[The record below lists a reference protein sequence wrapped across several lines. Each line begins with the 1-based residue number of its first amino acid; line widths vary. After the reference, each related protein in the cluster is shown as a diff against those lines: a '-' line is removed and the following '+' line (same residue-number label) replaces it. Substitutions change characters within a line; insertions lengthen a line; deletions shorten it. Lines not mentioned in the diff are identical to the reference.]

1 MQNTPVFVYRSGLI
15 TDKSYVEWLSEL
27 KQRFQKSQVK
37 AAIRVNSTMLE
48 FYWSLGRDMNSM
60 RAESKWGS
68 GFYNQ
73 LSLDLKEMF
82 PEQTGFSVTNLKY
95 MKRWYAFYNEMLT
108 NRQRPVDENRHQAGD
123 EIRQQPAD
131 ELYPNRQRPI
141 DELEMPEFFGQ
152 IPWGQHIDIIT
163 KCKNL
168 DEAIFYLNKVID
180 GGWSRPQLSD
190 NIEAHLYQA
199 TGNAVS
205 NFSTTLPALQS
216 SLAQEILKDPYH
228 FEFLT
233 LKPKY
238 DEHDLEEALVANIT
252 RFLLELGQGF
262 AYVGRQM
269 ELRMDEDTAF
279 FPDLV
284 FYHIPQKRYVII
296 ELKAVEFM
304 PEFAGKLNFYVTAA
318 DHLLRGQ
325 GDNPSVGILICKT
338 AKKTV
343 VEWSLKDIQKPLGVA
358 TYQLEEVVERTVKE
372 LEIAKAKQVKE

>member
-1 MQNTPVFVYRSGLI
+1 MKNTPVFVYRNSMI
-15 TDKSYVEWLSEL
+15 ADMSYVEWLSEL

-37 AAIRVNSTMLE
+37 AAIRVNTAMLE
-48 FYWSLGRDMNSM
+48 FYWSLGRDMNSL

-95 MKRWYAFYNEMLT
+95 MKRWYSFYNEMLT
-108 NRQRPVDENRHQAGD
+108 NRQRPIDENRHQVGD
-123 EIRQQPAD
+123 EIRQQAAD
-131 ELYPNRQRPI
+131 ELNPNRQQAA
-141 DELEMPEFFGQ
+141 DELEMPEQFGE
-152 IPWGQHIDIIT
+152 IPWFHHVEIFTHSQSIE
-163 KCKNL
+163 
-168 DEAIFYLNKVID
+168 EALFYLNQVANE
-180 GGWSRPQLSD
+180 GWSRGRLED
-190 NIEAHLYQA
+190 EIKRGLYEAKGA
-199 TGNAVS
+199 AVS

-228 FEFLT
+228 FEFLA

-238 DEHDLEEALVANIT
+238 DERDLEEALVANIT
-252 RFLLELGQGF
+252 KFLLELGQGF

-296 ELKAVEFM
+296 ELKAVEFV

-318 DHLLRGQ
+318 DNLLRGQ

-372 LEIAKAKQVKE
+372 IELQRQKKLQ

>member
-1 MQNTPVFVYRSGLI
+1 MKNTPVFVYRNSVI
-15 TDKSYVEWLSEL
+15 TEKSYIEWLSEL
-27 KQRFQKSQVK
+27 KQRFQHSQIK
-37 AAIRVNSTMLE
+37 AAIQVNSAMLE
-48 FYWSLGRDMNSM
+48 FYWSLGRDIVSLH
-60 RAESKWGS
+60 AESQWGS

-82 PEQTGFSVTNLKY
+82 PGQTGFSVTNLKY
-95 MKRWYAFYNEMLT
+95 MKRWYEFYNEQVT
-108 NRQRPVDENRHQAGD
+108 NRQRPIDEKRHQAGD
-123 EIRQQPAD
+123 ELRTKNRQQ
-131 ELYPNRQRPI
+131 LG
-141 DELEMPEFFGQ
+141 DELEMPEFFASV
-152 IPWGQHIDIIT
+152 PWRHHIEIFT
-163 KCKNL
+163 QSKSL
-168 DEAIFYLNKVID
+168 DEALFYLNLVIS
-180 GGWSRPQLSD
+180 GGWSRNRLEDEIRSG
-190 NIEAHLYQA
+190 LYASQGA
-199 TGNAVS
+199 AIS
-205 NFSTTLPALQS
+205 NFKQTLPAPQS
-216 SLAQEILKDPYH
+216 SLAQEIIKSPYH

-233 LKPKY
+233 LKAKY

-252 RFLLELGQGF
+252 NFLLELGQGF

-296 ELKAVEFM
+296 ELKAVNFM

-318 DHLLRGQ
+318 DELLRGK

-372 LEIAKAKQVKE
+372 LEMAKSKQKE

>member
-1 MQNTPVFVYRSGLI
+1 MKNAPVFVYRNSVI
-15 TDKSYVEWLSEL
+15 TEKSYIEWLSEL
-27 KQRFQKSQVK
+27 KRRFQHSQIK
-37 AAIRVNSTMLE
+37 AAIRVNSAMLE
-48 FYWSLGRDMNSM
+48 FYWSLGRDIVSL
-60 RAESKWGS
+60 RAESQWGS

-82 PEQTGFSVTNLKY
+82 PGQTGFSVTNLKY
-95 MKRWYAFYNEMLT
+95 MKRWYEFYNEHVT
-108 NRQRPVDENRHQAGD
+108 NRQRPID
-123 EIRQQPAD
+123 EIRQQPDD
-131 ELYPNRQRPI
+131 ELIDEKRQRLI
-141 DELEMPEFFGQ
+141 DELEMPEFFAQ
-152 IPWGQHIDIIT
+152 IPWGQHIDIFS
-163 KCKNL
+163 KCNDL
-168 DEAIFYLNKVID
+168 NEAVFYLHQIIE
-180 GGWSRPQLSD
+180 GGWSRPQLNN
-190 NIEAHLYQA
+190 NIDSHLYQSI
-199 TGNAVS
+199 GSAVT
-205 NFSTTLPALQS
+205 NFPETLPAPQS
-216 SLAQEILKDPYH
+216 SLAQEIIKSPYH

-233 LKPKY
+233 LKAKY

-252 RFLLELGQGF
+252 HFLLELGQGF

-269 ELRMDEDTAF
+269 ELRMDEETAF

-296 ELKAVEFM
+296 ELKAVNFM

-318 DHLLRGQ
+318 DELLRGK

-372 LEIAKAKQVKE
+372 LEMAKKNHVEE

>member
-1 MQNTPVFVYRSGLI
+1 MKDSPIFVYRNSVI
-15 TDKSYVEWLSEL
+15 TDKSYVEWLSEI

-48 FYWSLGRDMNSM
+48 FYWSLGRDINSL

-68 GFYNQ
+68 DFYNQ

-95 MKRWYAFYNEMLT
+95 MKRWYSFYNERIT
-108 NRQRPVDENRHQAGD
+108 
-123 EIRQQPAD
+123 
-131 ELYPNRQRPI
+131 NRQRPI
-141 DELEMPEFFGQ
+141 DENRQQPVDDLAEQNRQRLIDELEMPVFFGQ
-152 IPWGQHIDIIT
+152 IPWGQHIDIMS
-163 KCKNL
+163 KCKDLN
-168 DEAIFYLNKVID
+168 EAVYYIQQVID
-180 GGWSRPQLSD
+180 GGWSRPQLNN
-190 NIEAHLYQA
+190 NIDAQLYQSVGA
-199 TGNAVS
+199 AVT
-205 NFSTTLPALQS
+205 NFSSTLPALQS

-252 RFLLELGQGF
+252 NFLLELGKGF

-269 ELRMDEDTAF
+269 ELRMDEETAF

-296 ELKAVEFM
+296 ELKAVDFM

-318 DHLLRGQ
+318 DNLLRGQ

-358 TYQLEEVVERTVKE
+358 TYQLEQVVERTVKE
-372 LEIAKAKQVKE
+372 LEQKKEAKEKQHDF

>member
-15 TDKSYVEWLSEL
+15 TDKSYVDWLSEL

-37 AAIRVNSTMLE
+37 AAIRVNSAMLE

-123 EIRQQPAD
+123 EIRQQPVD
-131 ELYPNRQRPI
+131 ELYPIRQRPI

-205 NFSTTLPALQS
+205 NFSKTLPALQS

-228 FEFLT
+228 FEFLA

-318 DHLLRGQ
+318 DNLLRGQ

>member
-1 MQNTPVFVYRSGLI
+1 MKDSPVFVYRSSVI
-15 TDKSYVEWLSEL
+15 TDKSYVEWLSDL
-27 KQRFQKSQVK
+27 KQRFQRSQIK
-37 AAIRVNSTMLE
+37 AAIRVNSAMLE
-48 FYWSLGRDMNSM
+48 FYWSLGRDINSLH
-60 RAESKWGS
+60 AESKWGT

-95 MKRWYAFYNEMLT
+95 MKRWYSFYNEHIT
-108 NRQRPVDENRHQAGD
+108 
-123 EIRQQPAD
+123 
-131 ELYPNRQRPI
+131 NRQRPI
-141 DELEMPEFFGQ
+141 DENRQQLADELDEQNRQRLIDELEMPAFFGQ
-152 IPWGQHIDIIT
+152 IPWGQHIDIMS
-163 KCKNL
+163 KCKDL
-168 DEAIFYLNKVID
+168 DEAVFYIRQIID
-180 GGWSRPQLSD
+180 DGWSRPQLNN
-190 NIEAHLYQA
+190 NIDAQLYQA
-199 TGNAVS
+199 TGSAIT
-205 NFSTTLPALQS
+205 NFSQTLPAVQS
-216 SLAQEILKDPYH
+216 FLAQEILKEPYH

-252 RFLLELGQGF
+252 NFLLELGKGF

-269 ELRMDEDTAF
+269 ELRMDEETAF

-296 ELKAVEFM
+296 ELKAVDFM

-318 DHLLRGQ
+318 DNLLRGQ

-358 TYQLEEVVERTVKE
+358 TYQLEQVVERTVKE
-372 LEIAKAKQVKE
+372 LEQQKKQKDEK

>member
-1 MQNTPVFVYRSGLI
+1 
-15 TDKSYVEWLSEL
+15 
-27 KQRFQKSQVK
+27 
-37 AAIRVNSTMLE
+37 
-48 FYWSLGRDMNSM
+48 
-60 RAESKWGS
+60 
-68 GFYNQ
+68 
-73 LSLDLKEMF
+73 
-82 PEQTGFSVTNLKY
+82 
-95 MKRWYAFYNEMLT
+95 
-108 NRQRPVDENRHQAGD
+108 
-123 EIRQQPAD
+123 
-131 ELYPNRQRPI
+131 
-141 DELEMPEFFGQ
+141 MPEFFGQ

-205 NFSTTLPALQS
+205 NFSTKLPALQS

-228 FEFLT
+228 FEFLA

-252 RFLLELGQGF
+252 KFLLELGQGF

-318 DHLLRGQ
+318 DNLLRGQ